1 MGKFSC
7 GCTGCLSLMFETI
20 AFLAVFAFAIG
31 ATVMPLIW

>member
-7 GCTGCLSLMFETI
+7 SCNGCLNLLLETI